1 METNEEIAEIKRK
14 YKLVNY
20 QISQLKEEIENKED
34 LLNKEHTSH
43 KQKDKTI
50 SAQTKII
57 EKKKVLL

>member
-1 METNEEIAEIKRK
+1 VSSDRNLYSKNLMETNEEIAEIKRK

-43 KQKDKTI
+43 K
-50 SAQTKII
+50 
-57 EKKKVLL
+57 

>member
-43 KQKDKTI
+43 K
-50 SAQTKII
+50 
-57 EKKKVLL
+57 